1 MTHPPQ
7 HRHVWYVTLLG
18 RPSSGKSSFV
28 NTAIGDKVSIV
39 SAIPQTTRRLIRG
52 VYTDKECQIIFQDV
66 PGLHSSSHNW
76 NQSINWVTKAALGD
90 TDIILRVIDGSRPR
104 WLEEEMIDKLVAE
117 VQVPVVTIVSK
128 SDTLQ
133 AFERH
138 LYPKN
143 ALFVSNITKEG
154 ISEVIKTLSGLLP
167 EWPLLYP
174 EDDIT
179 DQDIY
184 TRASEIIREKIFL
197 STYEEVPHST
207 YVDVDMMEDKWKLV
221 KILAYIYCMTESQ
234 KKILIGNHGSMIKE
248 IGSLAR
254 KDLQDLFE
262 KKVYLELHVKVS
274 EGWQTRDTIT
284 RKILGK

>member
-1 MTHPPQ
+1 MTTSLP
-7 HRHVWYVTLLG
+7 RHVWYVTLLG

-28 NTAIGDKVSIV
+28 NAAIGDKISIV

-52 VYTDKECQIIFQDV
+52 IYTDKNCQIIFQDV

-90 TDIILRVIDGSRPR
+90 TDVILRVIDGARPR
-104 WLEEEMIDKLVAE
+104 GLEEEMIDKLVAE
-117 VQVPVVTIVSK
+117 AKVPVVTIVSK
-128 SDTLQ
+128 VDTMNE
-133 AFERH
+133 FEKH
-138 LYPKN
+138 LYPKGTI
-143 ALFVSNITKEG
+143 FVSNITKEG
-154 ISEVIKTLSGLLP
+154 IKEVIAQVALLLP
-167 EWPLLYP
+167 EGPLLYP

-179 DQDIY
+179 DQDVY

-197 STYEEVPHST
+197 STYEEVPHCT
-207 YVDVDMMEDKWKLV
+207 YVDVDMMEDKGKLV
-221 KILAYIYCMTESQ
+221 KILAYIYCMTDSQ
-234 KKILIGNHGSMIKE
+234 KKILVGSHGAMVKE